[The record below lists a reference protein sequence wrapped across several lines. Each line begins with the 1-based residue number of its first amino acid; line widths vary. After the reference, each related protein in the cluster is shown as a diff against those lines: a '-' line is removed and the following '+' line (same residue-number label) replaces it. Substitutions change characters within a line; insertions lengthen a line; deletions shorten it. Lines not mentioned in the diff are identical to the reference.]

1 MLVDKLIE
9 GYSIDI
15 VHQDTTFAGGVNKF
29 VIANNIITMNRGA
42 QSILLLQH
50 LMIEHLLHIFW
61 AQGFKEEVLA
71 ISEHLVEKVLPT
83 A

>member
-1 MLVDKLIE
+1 
-9 GYSIDI
+9 
-15 VHQDTTFAGGVNKF
+15 
-29 VIANNIITMNRGA
+29 MNRGT

-50 LMIEHLLHIFW
+50 LMIEHLLHILW